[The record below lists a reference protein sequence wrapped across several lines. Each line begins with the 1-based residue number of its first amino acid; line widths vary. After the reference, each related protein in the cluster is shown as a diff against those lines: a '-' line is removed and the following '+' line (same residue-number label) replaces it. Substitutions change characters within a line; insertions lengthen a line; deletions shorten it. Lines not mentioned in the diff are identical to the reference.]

1 MRFPLASGGSIVTM
15 RASARCVTGKTIDT
29 WRRGPSPRALQE
41 ASAGGDRPESK
52 LDRYSQGYD
61 LRSSPRSVWG
71 GIDGQAA
78 RVGVHL
84 PAAEGVPEK
93 GACER

>member
-71 GIDGQAA
+71 GSDDQAFCFS
-78 RVGVHL
+78 GNFL
-84 PAAEGVPEK
+84 AAACVPEK
-93 GACER
+93 GVCER